1 MKKLSQKVLAEYSSR
16 AGLRSSASAA
26 LLSLP
31 QFSSRAGDD
40 SSGFEVRSA
49 WQAAQEER
57 NDLLIMEKN
66 ILTRA
71 SPTLPKAVRLGL
83 RHPDVSLRDYEE
95 WFGRPV
101 TYANPGNISSVFSPA
116 AYLCEMYREAKN
128 LYPSSSSYSIE
139 VRRPDLAKLV
149 LSQKNMDEEV
159 TALSLSNEILMPHV
173 RNQLVDRTLMAED
186 DFTDDDVLQAL
197 AVDAVSSVTPWHY
210 HYSRLRHAILQ
221 KDPDFRHLL
230 AAPDAIGHLNVA
242 TRAALHFNIS
252 PALYKMLIEDITEE
266 NAESLYNG
274 YFPNTHPELLLTP
287 QYLRE
292 WFGLTDE
299 ELQRFDLI
307 ADLDTYH
314 NKTMTTLIDGSF
326 YRITLTGFNNNET
339 LKVYPLSD
347 KTLKVEGF
355 TKFSGAEG
363 YALCP
368 GYTGIN
374 STLRWKKDNK
384 KYGHDEPFSI
394 TLNMN
399 DAQTENSSASFKLS
413 GTDSLQVNKW
423 WPDNK
428 IDDEF
433 HLVEWNVTPLGS
445 AYVYAL
451 KLNKAIRLYKA
462 SGIVPH
468 VLENVA
474 ESINADLSITA
485 DTLALLSQ
493 TVLLMKRYAISH
505 EDALVMAKGYISQKP
520 GEDGVSHWDRLFN
533 SPALTDNP
541 FRATGQT
548 VSLLPEKADESADIK
563 AVLKRAMKTDD
574 YGLSCLKMIYDAT
587 DTPSDLSLEVEQI
600 SALYTFSLW
609 AHHYGLTPAELK
621 QLLKVI
627 GLVSKQNKENK
638 GVWQGL
644 LAKLDVTMNWISEN
658 RWSLTEIL
666 LLTRPAEDIPAGS
679 DILNF
684 LEQVREYILGAGE
697 VAEKDRLSRL
707 APFISGVYSLNS
719 DSAAEAIINWTSSAR
734 PGGWTL
740 NDFWSSFG
748 TYAETPAPQGVAFAC
763 ALSQRVLFA
772 KKTAVP
778 VDALSLFVKY
788 PKSLGPDA
796 AVHNDA
802 VLDLSLY
809 TVQLA
814 LEFSNWLR
822 TLPAPGE
829 ALSVM
834 LTALGSDG
842 LTAAQLASITNFSEV
857 LITQAMAVAW
867 PAELPSTDKA
877 SKIPDYAAI
886 RIMTQW
892 LKLSEAYDVTPHVTG
907 QMMMVLD
914 YANGKPADWEG
925 WKRVANAFTAGL
937 SQSQARGADGIVQEE
952 LSAALCGFLL
962 NSDSDFPNIENREQ
976 LYQYL
981 LADNLNG
988 AQITT
993 SRVAHA
999 ITALQIFINRTL
1011 SMPEDPG
1018 VMLRDGPGRQFF
1030 LDWNLWNS
1038 RYSNWGAY
1046 RKLMYYPENYIDP
1059 TVRLG
1064 QTRMMDEMLQSLG
1077 QAQINEDT
1085 VGDAFMGYLTSF
1097 EEVANLT
1104 TLCGYHD
1111 NPDPA
1116 SGKTY
1121 FIGHNQA
1128 GTREYWWRT
1137 VDEGKRD
1144 DNTGQLPANA
1154 WSGWEKITSSPQVWN
1169 DCLRPVVYKSRLY
1182 LVWLERQYTPIS
1194 DASGNISDKWR
1205 WLLKL
1210 SGLRYDSN
1218 WTEPVVEDV
1227 TTELDLLHSKAGDEI
1242 GFFVSNWAPTSTLM
1256 VAVYDLKQSY
1266 SDLNDGSTYAAGWT
1280 ILDNMEIS
1288 AFGNIDNTLKLLEE
1302 FSQLMTVDQSPVIN
1316 RYIGSQVV
1324 GYNKWVSSG
1333 TLPSNFEKLELDTPI
1348 VDVSTSEDDKKYNV
1362 TVKTRATLK
1371 YKLKT
1376 LDPEMLG
1383 KLTSLYPEIENITS
1397 ECDVG
1402 TASFLEE
1409 NSCSLIWIGSENRLY
1424 VYGRGLVKNASGDKP
1439 LSINVAA
1446 FPGAW
1451 QIELIK
1457 TIEQEDGTFDFHTS
1471 YEYDS
1476 QYLTIWKWRLISLVY
1491 CYDVEPGIHDPLKC
1505 GLVAYGNTV
1514 SYKMIP
1520 AEDPS
1525 LFPMVKKES
1534 ITVAIDSGTPIAA
1547 KTDWD
1552 RSKGEWTGEFLT
1564 TSEGYN
1570 IEDLAD
1576 NTRLHRVK
1584 LNISG
1589 SGIRQY
1595 EFKVERQI
1603 KDGIVVTLN
1612 ENKSTG
1618 VQYLKF
1624 GDDEKVTRL
1633 NTLFARQL
1641 TERANTGIATIL
1653 NWDTQQ
1659 IKEPPMIGDES
1670 ALMDF
1675 NGANGI
1681 YFWELF
1687 YYTPM
1692 MVMQRFLQEERFDLA
1707 EQWLQYVFNPGGY
1720 MDGPRRS
1727 DRIWNVRPLEEDTS
1741 WNDSPLDS
1749 WDPDAVAQNDP
1760 MHYKLNAFMRLLD
1773 IIIGRGD
1780 AAYRRLERDT
1790 LAEAKVWYSR
1800 ALNLLGTRPW
1810 IDNNATWLNPQL
1822 GDAASDKRQ
1831 LTHIDT
1837 LSAMYKRE
1845 VNPERL
1851 QPGITAGDMF
1861 SMEANEMML
1870 GYWDTLR
1877 LRLFNLRHNL
1887 TIDGQPLNLPLYATI
1902 ADPKALLAAAVAAEA
1917 GGGSVLPDVQTVPAL
1932 RFTPLLETARSMAS
1946 QLIQFGSSMQQILQG
1961 YDSAEMAHLL
1971 SQQGAELADSS
1982 LALQKQV
1989 LNELTAERVAIERN
2003 LDTVIT
2009 RRNYY
2014 QALYDENINSRELQ
2028 AMNLLTA
2035 SQTLSAG
2042 IKPLHVAA
2050 AAADIAPNIF
2060 GLANGG
2066 MEYGGPLKAV
2076 GIGMEI
2082 AVAATGIAGSRIAQE
2097 EQYRRRRQEW
2107 EIQYRT
2113 AEKEIGT
2120 LKAHQAALDV
2130 RVTSAQ
2136 MQITQMEMQ
2145 TAQTKAQ
2152 LALLQSQFTFKT
2164 MYSWMRSRL
2173 ATIFYQ
2179 YYDLTASCCLMAQK
2193 ALQWEKQDYASYLR
2207 TGTWSGAWAGLMS
2220 GEGLMLSLAQMEMA
2234 WMKHQKRELE
2244 VTRTVSLA
2252 AFFKDRLGDDMSLQ
2266 KAIRILVNNESL
2278 DSDQEDPK
2286 NKLTISS
2293 EEDDKKT
2300 LGIHFNL
2307 NDLNVAPDY
2316 TRDSNL
2322 LRVRSISVTLPALLG
2337 PYQNV
2342 KAHLRT
2348 NASGLPAGC
2357 SECAISHAM
2366 HDNGLFVNDGS
2377 GDPRWGARWLPF
2389 EGMDLTDESGMT
2401 LSFADATTDQKA
2413 LLESLSDVILHI
2425 QFTVR

>member
-1 MKKLSQKVLAEYSSR
+1 MNKLSKEVLTEYSLR

-49 WQAAQEER
+49 WHAAQEER
-57 NDLLIMEKN
+57 NDLLILEKN
-66 ILTRA
+66 VLTRA
-71 SPTLPKAVRLGL
+71 SPTLPQAVRLGL

-101 TYANPGNISSVFSPA
+101 VYANPGDISSVFSPA
-116 AYLCEMYREAKN
+116 AYLCEMYREAQY
-128 LYPSSSSYSIE
+128 LYPQGSRYSIGT
-139 VRRPDLAKLV
+139 RRPDLAELV

-173 RNQLVDRTLMAED
+173 RNQLVNRALMAED
-186 DFTDDDVLQAL
+186 DITDDGVLQAL
-197 AVDAVSSVTPWHY
+197 AEHAKSIGTPWHY

-221 KDPDFRHLL
+221 KDPDFCHLL
-230 AAPDAIGHLNVA
+230 AAPDATGHLSGA
-242 TRAALHFNIS
+242 ARAALHFNIS
-252 PALYKMLIEDITEE
+252 PALYEMLIKDITKE
-266 NAESLYNG
+266 NAESLYNS
-274 YFPNTHPELLLTP
+274 YFPTIHPQLLLTP
-287 QYLRE
+287 QYLRD
-292 WFGLTDE
+292 WYGLTDE
-299 ELQRFDLI
+299 ELQKFELI
-307 ADLDTYH
+307 ADLGTYR
-314 NKTMTTLIDGSF
+314 NKTMTTLIEGNF
-326 YRITLTGFNNNET
+326 YRITLTGFNNNDT

-347 KTLKVEGF
+347 ETLRVEGV
-355 TKFSGAEG
+355 TKFSGADG

-368 GYTGIN
+368 GYSGTN
-374 STLRWKKDNK
+374 PTLRWKNDLKEYFHN
-384 KYGHDEPFSI
+384 EPFSI
-394 TLNMN
+394 TLNMK
-399 DAQTENSSASFKLS
+399 DAQPSEANATFQLS
-413 GTDSLQVNKW
+413 GADSLRIGKW
-423 WPDNK
+423 WPDGDK
-428 IDDEF
+428 TDSEF
-433 HLVEWNVTPLGS
+433 HLVKWNIIPLGS

-462 SGIVPH
+462 SGIAPR
-468 VLENVA
+468 VLEDVA
-474 ESINADLSITA
+474 GSVNADLTITA

-493 TVLLMKRYAISH
+493 TDLLMKRYSISH

-520 GEDGVSHWDRLFN
+520 GEDGISHWDRLFN
-533 SPALTDNP
+533 SPLLTETP
-541 FRATGQT
+541 FSATGGT
-548 VSLLPEKADESADIK
+548 VSLLPEKTDEFADIK
-563 AVLKRAMKTDD
+563 AVLKRAMQMDD
-574 YGLSCLKMIYDAT
+574 YGLSCLQMIC
-587 DTPSDLSLEVEQI
+587 DTADTKLDLSLEVEQI
-600 SALYTFSLW
+600 SALYTLSLW
-609 AHHYGLTPAELK
+609 AHHHGLTPGELK
-621 QLLKVI
+621 QVLEII
-627 GLVSKQNKENK
+627 GLGS
-638 GVWQGL
+638 
-644 LAKLDVTMNWISEN
+644 KLDEEDKGTWQRLLEKLDATMRWLSEN
-658 RWSLTEIL
+658 RWSLTELL
-666 LLTRPAEDIPAGS
+666 LLTRPAENIPAGPE
-679 DILNF
+679 ILNF
-684 LEQVREYILGAGE
+684 LEQTREYILGAGE
-697 VAEKDRLSRL
+697 VAEKDRLARL

-719 DSAAEAIINWTSSAR
+719 DSAAEAIIIWTSNAR

-740 NDFWSSFG
+740 NEFWSSFIAK
-748 TYAETPAPQGVAFAC
+748 AETPDVQAVAFAC

-778 VDALSLFVKY
+778 VDAMSLFVKQ
-788 PKSLGPDA
+788 PAALGPEA
-796 AVHNDA
+796 AMHDEA

-814 LEFSNWLR
+814 SEFSNWLR
-822 TLPAPGE
+822 TLPVPDE

-834 LTALGSDG
+834 LTTLGSAG
-842 LTAAQLASITNFSEV
+842 LTAAQLASVTNFSEV

-867 PAELPSTDKA
+867 PAELHSP
-877 SKIPDYAAI
+877 KISDFAAI
-886 RIMTQW
+886 RMVTQW
-892 LKLSEAYDVTPHVTG
+892 LTLSKAYDVTPHVMG
-907 QMMMVLD
+907 QMIALD
-914 YANGKPADWEG
+914 YADGPLADWDS

-937 SQSQARGADGIVQEE
+937 SQSQARGANGIVQEE

-962 NSDSDFPNIENREQ
+962 NSDSDFPDIKDREQ

-999 ITALQIFINRTL
+999 IMALQTFIHRTL
-1011 SMPEDPG
+1011 FAPEEPG
-1018 VMLRDGPGRQFF
+1018 AMLRDGPGRQFF

-1144 DNTGQLPANA
+1144 ENTGQLPANA

-1169 DCLRPVVYKSRLY
+1169 DCVRPVVYKSRLY
-1182 LVWLERQYTPIS
+1182 LVWLERQYTPVS
-1194 DASGNISDKWR
+1194 DVSGIITDKWR

-1210 SGLRYDSN
+1210 SGLRYDAN

-1227 TTELDLLHSKAGDEI
+1227 TKELDLLHSKAGDEI
-1242 GFFVSNWAPTSTLM
+1242 GFFVSNWAPTGTLM
-1256 VAVYDLKQSY
+1256 VAVYDLKQPY
-1266 SDLNDGSTYAAGWT
+1266 SNLNGDSTHAAGWT

-1288 AFGNIDNTLKLLEE
+1288 AFENIDNTLKLLEE
-1302 FSQLMTVDQSPVIN
+1302 FSQLMTVNQSPVIN

-1333 TLPSNFEKLELDTPI
+1333 TLPLNFEKLELDTPT
-1348 VDVSTSEDDKKYNV
+1348 VDVSTSDDDKKYTV
-1362 TVKTRATLK
+1362 TVKARATMK
-1371 YKLKT
+1371 YKLKQ
-1376 LDPEMLG
+1376 LDPEMLA
-1383 KLTSLYPEIENITS
+1383 KLTGVYPGIRDIKS
-1397 ECDVG
+1397 ECDVS
-1402 TASFLEE
+1402 TASNLDEE
-1409 NSCSLIWIGSENRLY
+1409 NPYNLIWIGSEDRLY
-1424 VYGRGLVKNASGDKP
+1424 IYGRGLVRNASGEKP
-1439 LSINVAA
+1439 LSINISPV
-1446 FPGAW
+1446 PGFW
-1451 QIELIK
+1451 NIEPIN
-1457 TIEQEDGTFDFHTS
+1457 TIEQDDGTFDFYTS
-1471 YEYDS
+1471 YEYKPG
-1476 QYLTIWKWRLISLVY
+1476 YLTIWQHPLISLLY
-1491 CYDVEPGIHDPLKC
+1491 CYDDDDGYHETLKC
-1505 GLVAYGNTV
+1505 GHIFYVPTLKD
-1514 SYKMIP
+1514 KMIP

-1525 LFPMVKKES
+1525 LSPMVKKES
-1534 ITVAIDSGTPIAA
+1534 ITVAIDSGTRSEA

-1552 RSKGEWTGEFLT
+1552 RSKGEWTGEFLS
-1564 TSEGYN
+1564 TSENYL

-1576 NTRLHRVK
+1576 NTRLHRVI

-1589 SGIRQY
+1589 LGIREY

-1603 KDGIVVTLN
+1603 KDGIVVTLQ
-1612 ENKSTG
+1612 ENKDTG

-1624 GDDEKVTRL
+1624 GDDKRVTRL
-1633 NTLFARQL
+1633 NTQFARQL
-1641 TERANTGIATIL
+1641 TERATTGIATIL

-1670 ALMDF
+1670 TLMDF
-1675 NGANGI
+1675 TGANGI

-1720 MDGPRRS
+1720 MDGLLRS

-1741 WNDSPLDS
+1741 WNDSPLES

-1773 IIIGRGD
+1773 ITIGRGD

-1790 LAEAKVWYSR
+1790 MAEAKVWYSR
-1800 ALNLLGTRPW
+1800 ALNLLGDRPW
-1810 IDNNATWLNPQL
+1810 IDHNATWSDPQL
-1822 GDAASDKRQ
+1822 GDVASETRH
-1831 LTHIDT
+1831 LAHIDT
-1837 LSAMYKRE
+1837 LSAMCKGE
-1845 VNPERL
+1845 VRPERL
-1851 QPGITAGDMF
+1851 QAGITAGDLF

-1887 TIDGQPLNLPLYATI
+1887 TIDGQPLNLPLYTAI

-1917 GGGSVLPDVQTVPAL
+1917 GAGSVLPVINTIPAL

-1971 SQQGAELADSS
+1971 SQQGAELADSN

-1989 LNELTAERVAIERN
+1989 MKELDAERVSIERN
-2003 LDTVIT
+2003 LDTVT
-2009 RRNYY
+2009 ARRNYY

-2028 AMNLLTA
+2028 AMNLLTS
-2035 SQTLSAG
+2035 SQALSAG

-2050 AAADIAPNIF
+2050 AAANVAPNIF

-2066 MEYGGPLKAV
+2066 MEYGGPLTAV

-2082 AVAATGIAGSRIAQE
+2082 AVAATSIAGSRITQE

-2113 AEKEIGT
+2113 AETEIET
-2120 LKAHQAALDV
+2120 LKAQQALLDV
-2130 RVTSAQ
+2130 RVTSAH

-2193 ALQWEKQDYASYLR
+2193 ALQWEKQDTAVYLR

-2234 WMKHQKRELE
+2234 WMKHQKREME
-2244 VTRTVSLA
+2244 VTRTVSLKS
-2252 AFFKDRLGDDMSLQ
+2252 FFDEKLKDDNSSLT
-2266 KAIRILVNNESL
+2266 KAIHSLLESGRGEFGTGLNKVELSQDQLALHFSLADFALARDFNGKNCRI
-2278 DSDQEDPK
+2278 
-2286 NKLTISS
+2286 
-2293 EEDDKKT
+2293 
-2300 LGIHFNL
+2300 
-2307 NDLNVAPDY
+2307 
-2316 TRDSNL
+2316 
-2322 LRVRSISVTLPALLG
+2322 RSIAVTLPALLG
-2337 PYQNV
+2337 PYQNIRGR
-2342 KAHLRT
+2342 LRT
-2348 NASGLPAGC
+2348 NVSAAELPAGC
-2357 SECAISHAM
+2357 HECAISHAM
-2366 HDNGLFVNDGS
+2366 HDNGLFANDGS

-2389 EGMDLTDESGMT
+2389 EGLDLTDESGMT
-2401 LSFADATTDQKA
+2401 LSFADATGDQKA